1 MYEAFS
7 YRFCVF
13 PTNNSIQG
21 SVLAVGT
28 RRGFV
33 HIFDANACARVRR
46 MSGHTHRVGSL
57 SWSGNVLASGS
68 KDRSIRLRDT
78 RLPEG
83 TFQELNGHKFVIRIT
98 CLGLLTE
105 FSLPIRQEV
114 CGLKFSGLQS
124 SLLASGG
131 NDNKLFV
138 WDVRKSRSAT
148 IDPAYPTG
156 HQTASMALHRF
167 HEHTAAVKAIAWSPH
182 AVDILGSGGGTQD
195 KKLRFWNTGTGSKIS
210 ELDTGSQ
217 ASTR

>member
-13 PTNNSIQG
+13 PTNNSVQG

-83 TFQELNGHKFVIRIT
+83 TFQELNGHKFVIRIILPGAT
-98 CLGLLTE
+98 HRVLSSNQARGVWFEVQWSPILLACQRRKRQQALCLG
-105 FSLPIRQEV
+105 R
-114 CGLKFSGLQS
+114 
-124 SLLASGG
+124 
-131 NDNKLFV
+131 
-138 WDVRKSRSAT
+138 
-148 IDPAYPTG
+148 
-156 HQTASMALHRF
+156 
-167 HEHTAAVKAIAWSPH
+167 
-182 AVDILGSGGGTQD
+182 
-195 KKLRFWNTGTGSKIS
+195 SKIA
-210 ELDTGSQ
+210 Q
-217 ASTR
+217 R